1 MGCIRLYSGRGALP
15 PNPSA
20 NLVDMGIVNVCY
32 IAMDIG
38 CPFVFA
44 ADSASSAAL
53 RICGKNTRRYPM
65 AQSTITLIII
75 GGTCILYLTEK
86 FSVAVTTVLGML
98 ALIFTGI
105 LDFNEA
111 FSCFASTNVMLVLGM
126 IIIVESL
133 LDNGIANRLGKLL
146 FRFTGKSEKLFLVI
160 VFVSA
165 AVFSLFSTNAAL
177 VAMYMPLISSV
188 SHVSKGHITRKQTY
202 LPLAMGGLI
211 GGTGSLAGSTAPLLA
226 NDVLEITG
234 SETMHF
240 FSTLPVAMTMVA
252 VIALFY
258 WFFLYDLQV
267 KHFDFEE
274 KVVDIDMENYP
285 LNKKKAVISSVV
297 FIICIVL
304 FIMQPFGWELGFIA
318 VAGAMVLIVTGCVD
332 GQHAMSNMQWSAL
345 VTLGAALA
353 VAKGFVKSGVGEL
366 AMNWLMYTLG
376 AWVANPV
383 VLVTTFLVS
392 GFLLSQF
399 MSNGSLVSMLA
410 AIAVPMAIEI
420 GCDPMP
426 VAMACAFGCS
436 LAMATPVATT
446 TITMV
451 QVAGYRFKDYF
462 RIGGLVG
469 LIGLVTAWFC
479 LVLFYGLL

>member
-1 MGCIRLYSGRGALP
+1 
-15 PNPSA
+15 
-20 NLVDMGIVNVCY
+20 
-32 IAMDIG
+32 
-38 CPFVFA
+38 
-44 ADSASSAAL
+44 
-53 RICGKNTRRYPM
+53 M

-75 GGTCILYLTEK
+75 ACTCVLYLTEK

-111 FSCFASTNVMLVLGM
+111 FACFTSTNVMLVLGM

-133 LDNGIANRLGKLL
+133 LDSGIAGKLGKLL
-146 FRFTGKSEKLFLVI
+146 FRMVGKSEKSFLLI
-160 VFVSA
+160 VFLSA
-165 AVFSLFSTNAAL
+165 AFFSLFSTNAAL

-188 SHVSKGHITRKQTY
+188 SVASGGKITRKNTY

-226 NDVLEITG
+226 NDVLELTG
-234 SETMHF
+234 SKTMGF
-240 FSTLPVAMTMVA
+240 FSPLPIAALMVMVVA
-252 VIALFY
+252 LCY

-267 KHFDFEE
+267 KWFDFDE
-274 KVVDIDMENYP
+274 KIVEMDMEDYP
-285 LNKKKAVISSVV
+285 LNKKKAVVSLVV
-297 FIICIVL
+297 FLSCIIL
-304 FIMQPFGWELGFIA
+304 FIVQPYDWELGLIA

-366 AMNWLMYTLG
+366 IMDWLMNTLG
-376 AWVANPV
+376 TWVANPII
-383 VLVTTFLVS
+383 LVTVFLVS

-410 AIAVPMAIEI
+410 AIGVPMAIEI
-420 GCDPMP
+420 GCNPMP
-426 VAMACAFGCS
+426 IAMACVFGCS

-451 QVAGYRFKDYF
+451 QVAGYRFRDYF

-469 LIGLVTAWFC
+469 LIGLVTAWAGII
-479 LVLFYGLL
+479 VIYGLI

>member
-1 MGCIRLYSGRGALP
+1 M
-15 PNPSA
+15 
-20 NLVDMGIVNVCY
+20 
-32 IAMDIG
+32 
-38 CPFVFA
+38 
-44 ADSASSAAL
+44 
-53 RICGKNTRRYPM
+53 T
-65 AQSTITLIII
+65 QSTITLIII
-75 GGTCILYLTEK
+75 ACTCVLYLTEK

-111 FSCFASTNVMLVLGM
+111 FACFTSTNVMLVLGM

-133 LDNGIANRLGKLL
+133 LDSGIAEKLGLVL
-146 FRFTGKSEKLFLVI
+146 FRFTGKSEKLFLEI
-160 VFVSA
+160 VFISA
-165 AVFSLFSTNAAL
+165 AVLSLFSTNAAL

-188 SHVSKGHITRKQTY
+188 CSASKGNIHRKHIY

-226 NDVLEITG
+226 NDVLRQTG
-234 SETMHF
+234 SETMAF
-240 FSTLPVAMTMVA
+240 FTPLPIAAIIVA
-252 VIALFY
+252 VVALCY

-267 KHFDFEE
+267 KWFDFEE
-274 KVVDIDMENYP
+274 EDVELGLEDTPLDM
-285 LNKKKAVISSVV
+285 KKAVISLLVFATCIIL
-297 FIICIVL
+297 FII
-304 FIMQPFGWELGFIA
+304 QPFNWELGLIA
-318 VAGAMVLIVTGCVD
+318 IAGAVVLMITGCVD
-332 GQHAMSNMQWSAL
+332 GQRAMSNMQWSAL

-366 AMNWLMYTLG
+366 AMEWLMKTLG
-376 AWVANPV
+376 GWVANPV
-383 VLVTTFLVS
+383 VLVTVFLLA
-392 GFLLSQF
+392 GFILSQF

-410 AIAVPMAIEI
+410 AIGVPMAIEI
-420 GCDPMP
+420 GCNPMP
-426 VAMACAFGCS
+426 VALACVFGCS

-469 LIGLVTAWFC
+469 IIALVTAWAS
-479 LVLFYGLL
+479 LILFYGLI

>member
-1 MGCIRLYSGRGALP
+1 MS
-15 PNPSA
+15 
-20 NLVDMGIVNVCY
+20 
-32 IAMDIG
+32 
-38 CPFVFA
+38 
-44 ADSASSAAL
+44 
-53 RICGKNTRRYPM
+53 
-65 AQSTITLIII
+65 QSTITLIII
-75 GGTCILYLTEK
+75 ACTCILYLTEK

-111 FSCFASTNVMLVLGM
+111 FACFTSTNVMLVLGM

-133 LDNGIANRLGKLL
+133 LDSGIAGKLGGLL
-146 FRFTGKSEKLFLVI
+146 FRLVGKSEKSFLIV

-165 AVFSLFSTNAAL
+165 AFFSLFSTNAAL
-177 VAMYMPLISSV
+177 VAMYMPLISAV
-188 SHVSKGHITRKQTY
+188 SASSKGRIKRKQIY

-226 NDVLEITG
+226 NDVLELTG
-234 SETMHF
+234 SETMAF
-240 FSTLPVAMTMVA
+240 FTPLPIAAIMVVVVA
-252 VIALFY
+252 LCY

-267 KHFDFEE
+267 KCFDFEE
-274 KVVDIDMENYP
+274 TSGEAPMEDYP
-285 LNKKKAVISSVV
+285 LNKKKAAISLTVFLTCILL
-297 FIICIVL
+297 FII
-304 FIMQPFGWELGFIA
+304 QPFDWELGLIA

-353 VAKGFVKSGVGEL
+353 VAKGFVKSGVGEII
-366 AMNWLMYTLG
+366 MDWLMATLG
-376 AWVANPV
+376 SWVANPLI
-383 VLVTTFLVS
+383 LVTVFLVS

-410 AIAVPMAIEI
+410 AIGIPMAIEI

-426 VAMACAFGCS
+426 IALSCAFGCS

-469 LIGLVTAWFC
+469 LIGLITSWVSIA
-479 LVLFYGLL
+479 VIYGLI

>member
-1 MGCIRLYSGRGALP
+1 MTNA
-15 PNPSA
+15 
-20 NLVDMGIVNVCY
+20 
-32 IAMDIG
+32 
-38 CPFVFA
+38 
-44 ADSASSAAL
+44 
-53 RICGKNTRRYPM
+53 
-65 AQSTITLIII
+65 TITLIII
-75 GGTCILYLTEK
+75 AATCVLYLTEK

-111 FSCFASTNVMLVLGM
+111 FACFTSTNVMLVLGM

-133 LDNGIANRLGKLL
+133 LDSGVAEKLGLML
-146 FRFTGKSEKLFLVI
+146 FRFTGKSEKFFLVV

-165 AVFSLFSTNAAL
+165 AVLSLFSTNAAL

-188 SHVSKGHITRKQTY
+188 CGSSKGHIRRKHIY

-226 NDVLEITG
+226 SNVLEQTG
-234 SETMHF
+234 SKTMSF
-240 FSTLPVAMTMVA
+240 FEPLPIATIMVA
-252 VIALFY
+252 VVALCY

-267 KHFDFEE
+267 KWFDFDEE
-274 KVVDIDMENYP
+274 YFELGVEDYP
-285 LNKKKAVISSVV
+285 LDKKKAAISLTV
-297 FIICIVL
+297 FLVCIVL
-304 FIMQPFGWELGFIA
+304 FIIKPFGWELGLIA
-318 VAGAMVLIVTGCVD
+318 IAGAVVLMVTGCLD

-366 AMNWLMYTLG
+366 IMDWLMVTLG
-376 AWVANPV
+376 AWVANPI
-383 VLVTTFLVS
+383 VLVTVFLVA
-392 GFLLSQF
+392 GFTLSQF

-410 AIAVPMAIEI
+410 AIGIPMAIEI
-420 GCDPMP
+420 GCNPMP
-426 VAMACAFGCS
+426 IAMACVFGCS

-469 LIGLVTAWFC
+469 LIALVTAWVSII
-479 LVLFYGLL
+479 LIYGLI

>member
-1 MGCIRLYSGRGALP
+1 MS
-15 PNPSA
+15 
-20 NLVDMGIVNVCY
+20 D
-32 IAMDIG
+32 
-38 CPFVFA
+38 
-44 ADSASSAAL
+44 
-53 RICGKNTRRYPM
+53 
-65 AQSTITLIII
+65 STITLIII
-75 GGTCILYLTEK
+75 ACTCILYMTER

-111 FSCFASTNVMLVLGM
+111 FACFTSTNVMLVLGM

-133 LDNGIANRLGKLL
+133 LDSGIAEKLGLLL
-146 FRFTGKSEKLFLVI
+146 FRFTGKSEKFFLVV

-165 AVFSLFSTNAAL
+165 AVLSLFSTNAAL

-188 SHVSKGHITRKQTY
+188 CGSSKGHIRRKHIY

-226 NDVLEITG
+226 NDVLELTG
-234 SETMHF
+234 SETMGF
-240 FSTLPVAMTMVA
+240 FGPLPIAAIMVT
-252 VIALFY
+252 VIALCY

-267 KHFDFEE
+267 KWFDFEE
-274 KVVDIDMENYP
+274 ETFELGVEDYP
-285 LNKKKAVISSVV
+285 LDKKKAFISMTV
-297 FIICIVL
+297 FLVCIVL
-304 FIMQPFGWELGFIA
+304 FILQPFGWELGLIA
-318 VAGAMVLIVTGCVD
+318 VAGAVILVVSGCVD

-366 AMNWLMYTLG
+366 IMDWLMVTLG
-376 AWVANPV
+376 AWVANPII
-383 VLVTTFLVS
+383 LVTVFLVA

-410 AIAVPMAIEI
+410 AIGIPMAIEI
-420 GCDPMP
+420 GCNPMP
-426 VAMACAFGCS
+426 IAMACVFGCS

-469 LIGLVTAWFC
+469 LIGLATAWVSII
-479 LVLFYGLL
+479 LIYGLI

>member
-1 MGCIRLYSGRGALP
+1 MSDA
-15 PNPSA
+15 
-20 NLVDMGIVNVCY
+20 
-32 IAMDIG
+32 
-38 CPFVFA
+38 
-44 ADSASSAAL
+44 
-53 RICGKNTRRYPM
+53 
-65 AQSTITLIII
+65 TITLLIIAC
-75 GGTCILYLTEK
+75 TCILYLTER

-105 LDFNEA
+105 LEFNEA
-111 FSCFASTNVMLVLGM
+111 FACFTSTNVMLVLGM

-133 LDNGIANRLGKLL
+133 LDSGVAEKLGLLL
-146 FRFTGKSEKLFLVI
+146 FKFTGKSEKFFLVV

-165 AVFSLFSTNAAL
+165 AVLSLFSTNAAL

-188 SHVSKGHITRKQTY
+188 CGSSKGHIRRKHIY

-226 NDVLEITG
+226 NNVLEQTG
-234 SETMHF
+234 AETMGF
-240 FSTLPVAMTMVA
+240 FGTLPIAAIMVTVVA
-252 VIALFY
+252 LCY

-267 KHFDFEE
+267 KWFDFEE
-274 KVVDIDMENYP
+274 EFFELGVEDYELD
-285 LNKKKAVISSVV
+285 KKKAAISLTV
-297 FIICIVL
+297 FLACIVL
-304 FIMQPFGWELGFIA
+304 FILQPFGWELGLIA
-318 VAGAMVLIVTGCVD
+318 VAGAVILMVTGCVD

-366 AMNWLMYTLG
+366 IMDWLMTTLG
-376 AWVANPV
+376 VWVANPV
-383 VLVTTFLVS
+383 VLVTVFLVA
-392 GFLLSQF
+392 GFVLSQF

-410 AIAVPMAIEI
+410 AIGIPMAIEI

-426 VAMACAFGCS
+426 VAMACVFGCS

-469 LIGLVTAWFC
+469 LISLATAWVSIILLYGLV
-479 LVLFYGLL
+479 